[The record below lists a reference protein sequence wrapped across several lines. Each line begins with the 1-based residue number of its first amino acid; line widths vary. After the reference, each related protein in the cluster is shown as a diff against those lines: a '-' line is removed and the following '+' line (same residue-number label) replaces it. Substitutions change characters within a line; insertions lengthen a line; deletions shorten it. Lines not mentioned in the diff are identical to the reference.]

1 MTFLPSLDPLLIKEL
16 SGTSRRW
23 QTYAFRGVYVA
34 AIAAVVWNFSESFAR
49 SAGTLNP
56 TVSAYARLGR
66 DLFEAVFA
74 LQLVMVTLGAV
85 TAAADMITKEVRAGT
100 LGLLAS
106 TPLSPWRIAWGKW
119 KAAMALT
126 STLLFCGAPALAIAV
141 FLGGA
146 GPRDLIYSMALSLA
160 AAALGAAVGL
170 FCSTLF
176 RSGITAILVSIGI
189 LTAYALLPAILMD
202 RYNASDF
209 IFLCRVHPAFAAF
222 GATQPQMQR
231 VDPTIAD
238 AWISASFLT
247 LAEAQLLLW
256 WVSARIRKLS
266 TRTPTP
272 PILDRAF
279 SAMDRFYEGLGSERI
294 RRIRFFSD
302 PGGVW
307 ETQAILW
314 KELHTRSSGK
324 LRNAVRISVLLLV
337 LLAVSFWLSFD
348 LMKIILC
355 LSSGVLLFTGLS
367 SGVGLFVKE
376 KEERK
381 WEILLAT
388 PLGSTDILRAK
399 LLAGLV
405 PMVPTALTLTL
416 FWIAISWASHLHLGD
431 FLITLAT
438 LFLTTLL
445 AYAVGAACSLHAR
458 TLRAAFMTSFG
469 LMGVFLLLV
478 PIGIEYF
485 SYDFNRYGPDRDLI
499 ACFNPAPYLVP
510 ILNTI
515 GWDGSWYTFNLEPY
529 LVSFTI
535 FCVIYGGLIGGLLVF
550 MNLRFDRVAG
560 RTA

>member
-1 MTFLPSLDPLLIKEL
+1 MTFRPSFDPLLIKEL

-34 AIAAVVWNFSESFAR
+34 AIACVVWNFSESFAQ
-49 SAGTLNP
+49 SAGSLNP

-66 DLFEAVFA
+66 DLFESVFV

-100 LGLLAS
+100 LGLLAC

-141 FLGGA
+141 FLGGI
-146 GPRDLIYSMALSLA
+146 GPRDLIYCMALSLA
-160 AAALGAAVGL
+160 VGSLGAAVGL

-176 RSGITAILVSIGI
+176 RSGITAILVSIG
-189 LTAYALLPAILMD
+189 LLAAYALFPALLME
-202 RYNASDF
+202 RYSASNF
-209 IFLCRVHPAFAAF
+209 GLLCRFHPVFAAL
-222 GATQPQMQR
+222 GAAQPQMQR
-231 VDPTIAD
+231 IDPSISEG
-238 AWISASFLT
+238 WISASMMALI
-247 LAEAQLLLW
+247 ESLLLLL
-256 WVSARIRKLS
+256 WVSARIRRLA
-266 TRTPTP
+266 TRTPAP

-279 SAMDRFYEGLGSERI
+279 SAMDRFYEGLGSEKI

-302 PGGVW
+302 RGGVW

-324 LRNAVRISVLLLV
+324 LRNAVRISVVLLV
-337 LLAVSFWLSFD
+337 LLSVSFWLSFD
-348 LMKIILC
+348 LLKVVLC
-355 LSSGVLLFTGLS
+355 LSSGVLLLTGLS

-388 PLGSTDILRAK
+388 PLGSYEILRAK

-405 PMVPTALTLTL
+405 PMLPTALTLTL
-416 FWIAISWASHLHLGD
+416 FWIAITWASHLHFGD
-431 FLITLAT
+431 LFIMLST

-445 AYAVGAACSLHAR
+445 AYAIGAACSLLSR
-458 TLRAAFMTSFG
+458 TLRGAFMTSFG
-469 LMGVFLLLV
+469 LLGCFLILV
-478 PIGIEYF
+478 PVVIEYF
-485 SYDFNRYGPDRDLI
+485 SFHFNPYARQRDLI
-499 ACFNPAPYLVP
+499 AGINPVPYLVP
-510 ILNTI
+510 ILESI
-515 GWDGSWYTFNLEPY
+515 DRGGSWNAFRLEEY
-529 LVSFTI
+529 LESFGI
-535 FCVIYGGLIGGLLVF
+535 FSVVYGGAIGLLLVF